1 PGTSWRARA
10 AGDAQGDRRAA
21 AGQRPA
27 HRPERGRERGPAAAR
42 AYPPA
47 RAAAAP
53 AGGDEAQRGGPARR
67 GGAVSAR
74 AFRRHGPARGPG
86 PRAGAGSAADALRR
100 TPDRPGP
107 DRLRRDHEPDP
118 AAFAQPGPDQHH
130 RQPPRARDP
139 ADRRPGGGDRQPR
152 HRVRRH
158 PGTAAGLDRSA
169 DPPVPGR
176 PAGRPDPVRERPRRR
191 RPRGGRLMAA
201 VAAIRSLGRA
211 GLFSLSVLRASL
223 PSRDFFAELAR
234 EIYKI
239 GGRSL
244 PIIAVGGAFVG
255 LVLTLQG
262 YRTLTTF
269 GAADALSTLLGLSLY
284 RELGPVLTALL
295 FIGRAGSSIAAELG
309 LMRATDQIKAL
320 ELMAIDPVAKAVAPR
335 FWAAVLTVPLLTGFF
350 CSLAIS
356 ASWFEAVQVLGLD
369 NGTFWSALQG
379 SVDFWDDFG
388 IALLKSAVFGGTCA
402 LVAAF
407 VGYHAEPTIEG
418 TSVAT
423 TRAVVNA
430 SLLVLMFNFV
440 MSALLFQ

>member
-1 PGTSWRARA
+1 M
-10 AGDAQGDRRAA
+10 
-21 AGQRPA
+21 
-27 HRPERGRERGPAAAR
+27 
-42 AYPPA
+42 
-47 RAAAAP
+47 
-53 AGGDEAQRGGPARR
+53 
-67 GGAVSAR
+67 
-74 AFRRHGPARGPG
+74 
-86 PRAGAGSAADALRR
+86 
-100 TPDRPGP
+100 
-107 DRLRRDHEPDP
+107 
-118 AAFAQPGPDQHH
+118 AFAESV
-130 RQPPRARDP
+130 RA
-139 ADRRPGGGDRQPR
+139 
-152 HRVRRH
+152 
-158 PGTAAGLDRSA
+158 
-169 DPPVPGR
+169 
-176 PAGRPDPVRERPRRR
+176 
-191 RPRGGRLMAA
+191 
-201 VAAIRSLGRA
+201 LGSA
-211 GLFSLSVLRASL
+211 GLFSLSVLRASK
-223 PSRDFFAELAR
+223 PTADFFAELTK

-244 PIIAVGGAFVG
+244 PIIVVGGAFVG

-269 GAADALSTLLGLSLY
+269 GASDALSTLLGLSLY

-356 ASWFEAVQVLGLD
+356 ASWFEAVRVLGLD
-369 NGTFWSALQG
+369 NGTFWSALQN

-388 IALLKSAVFGGTCA
+388 VALLKSAIFGGTAA
-402 LVAAF
+402 LVAAH

-440 MSALLFQ
+440 LSALLFRS